1 MNHSLLT
8 ISQVA
13 DRVGLSP
20 SRILTL
26 RSNSAIAKYGQ
37 HPLFSLGFKV
47 GTSSNA
53 RLQWRESDVD
63 EFLERRR
70 AESIPGG
77 ADNA

>member
-1 MNHSLLT
+1 MSESLLN
-8 ISQVA
+8 IRQVA
-13 DRVGLSP
+13 DRTGLSP

-26 RSNSAIAKYGQ
+26 RSNGAIAKYGQ

-63 EFLERRR
+63 EFLAQCRDDAMR
-70 AESIPGG
+70 AAS
-77 ADNA
+77 